1 MNPLF
6 SRFHNSQNQQPNLQE
21 FMAQTNPQDA
31 KNRLQQMMQNGQLT
45 QDQLSQ
51 LYDRAKQVMSFLG
64 LK

>member
-6 SRFHNSQNQQPNLQE
+6 SRFHNSQNQPNLQE

-31 KNRLQQMMQNGQLT
+31 KNRLQQMIQNGQLT

>member
-6 SRFHNSQNQQPNLQE
+6 SRFHNSQNQPNLQE

>member
-6 SRFHNSQNQQPNLQE
+6 SRFRNSQTQQPNLQE

-51 LYDRAKQVMSFLG
+51 LYERAKQVMSFLG